1 MKYALIARKAVCDT
15 PENHLKLGFEKT
27 IFQLFRA
34 RTLEA
39 RNLKSD
45 FLYPL
50 FIDLFVNDNIDNRR
64 CNMKRLT
71 NSIIKVISVMMAA
84 SLCASLVTACNGQ
97 KDDRT
102 DFTTRTTESELKP
115 GLSEP
120 NQTIDTM
127 SPDQTTETA
136 GSTTAPTGKYT
147 YTVYAGT
154 EYETTLSMDVNIDD
168 YLIDNGNKT
177 PFFSIGLL
185 CEDTGWLIN
194 GKPNCKDPIEYLAYV
209 YGDTQMVL
217 QFRGKGSISDNA
229 CGYSQLDGFTYHLAP
244 IGDYKADAR
253 TTGEIQT
260 SQLNY
265 GIIVTFA
272 PHENALCYHTAANL
286 SLAAGISREDAIII
300 AYVFSS
306 AITRPGE
313 NPFIGTNL
321 EKAYSMNSD
330 NYLSY
335 TLP

>member
-1 MKYALIARKAVCDT
+1 
-15 PENHLKLGFEKT
+15 
-27 IFQLFRA
+27 
-34 RTLEA
+34 
-39 RNLKSD
+39 
-45 FLYPL
+45 
-50 FIDLFVNDNIDNRR
+50 
-64 CNMKRLT
+64 MKRLT
-71 NSIIKVISVMMAA
+71 NSLIKVISIVMAA

-127 SPDQTTETA
+127 APDKTTETA

-168 YLIDNGNKT
+168 YLIDNDGEKV

-185 CEDTGWLIN
+185 GDSLGWVDGESSL
-194 GKPNCKDPIEYLAYV
+194 YSAYV
-209 YGDTQMVL
+209 YGDTQMVW
-217 QFRGKGSISDNA
+217 RCGGSYSGSGSSDNPS
-229 CGYSQLDGFTYHLAP
+229 GYPQLYSFNYHLAP
-244 IGDYKADAR
+244 ISNYKDAAR
-253 TTGEIQT
+253 SLEETQSST
-260 SQLNY
+260 LNY
-265 GIIVTFA
+265 GIIVNFCQ
-272 PHENALCYHTAANL
+272 HSDDICYYTVGDKSAV
-286 SLAAGISREDAIII
+286 GISRDDAILI

-313 NPFIGTNL
+313 NPFVGTNL
-321 EKAYSMNSD
+321 EKAQTMNSD
-330 NYLSY
+330 YYLTY